1 MGTSSAVMSTNKLST
16 PKPAQADIKCSTVW
30 TLAFPQDSVEA
41 KRVSVTDSADTTIS
55 GALAKST
62 RRNTIPVSGAAGV
75 NAGISVEITGGSEA
89 ASPPVDAERVAQIR
103 DALKD
108 GSYPLVPTKI
118 VDAMIAAQVSLSLP
132 EGS

>member
-1 MGTSSAVMSTNKLST
+1 M
-16 PKPAQADIKCSTVW
+16 P
-30 TLAFPQDSVEA
+30 SVELSKLPGISTA
-41 KRVSVTDSADTTIS
+41 RALSASDRAQIEARPRS
-55 GALAKST
+55 
-62 RRNTIPVSGAAGV
+62 PVSGGTGV
-75 NAGISVEITGGSEA
+75 NAGISVEVTGGSEA